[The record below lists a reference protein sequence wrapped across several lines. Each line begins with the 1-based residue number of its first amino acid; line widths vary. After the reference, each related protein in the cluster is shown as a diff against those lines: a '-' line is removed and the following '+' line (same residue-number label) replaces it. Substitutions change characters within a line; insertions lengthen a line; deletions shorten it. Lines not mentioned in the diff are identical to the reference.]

1 MRGLARLERDNKTSG
16 KRNIEIR
23 AQTPGEVGAVMGY
36 TCQECLQVFAIV
48 ERLASASAMNIAGQC
63 HAPMCP
69 FLQLRRSPVVWAWE
83 ERPST

>member
-1 MRGLARLERDNKTSG
+1 
-16 KRNIEIR
+16 
-23 AQTPGEVGAVMGY
+23 MGH

-69 FLQLRRSPVVWAWE
+69 FLQLSRGPVVWAWE
-83 ERPST
+83 EKPFDLRERQVCPQHKHSHV